1 MWSCELQFSSIELRK
16 CYWVTPKPNWHEEK
30 CYVRFCAFSYSKN
43 EFNVHL
49 KSARTSKGF
58 LGKMIRE
65 SSFRKTSKEFHR
77 KMVRIFFPSDI
88 ERFSSKNGKHLLSS
102 LVTVSINREIVYVL
116 IISLRKNKE
125 TSHALFAVHA
135 NRNLSKL
142 QTAFKYTWILKNLWL

>member
-1 MWSCELQFSSIELRK
+1 MNYSSLPLNWGNVIEWPRNLIDMK
-16 CYWVTPKPNWHEEK
+16 KNVMFVSLHL
-30 CYVRFCAFSYSKN
+30 VIKN
-43 EFNVHL
+43 EFNVQL

-65 SSFRKTSKEFHR
+65 SSFRKTSKEFLR